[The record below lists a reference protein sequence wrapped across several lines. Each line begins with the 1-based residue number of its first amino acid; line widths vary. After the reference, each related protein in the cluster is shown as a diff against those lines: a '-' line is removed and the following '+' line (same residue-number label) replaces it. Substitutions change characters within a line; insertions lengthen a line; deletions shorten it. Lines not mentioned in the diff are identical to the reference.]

1 MLNGAESQMTQSPL
15 AAAAQQRDRLK
26 NWLLQQAFPLWWNQG
41 YDHGRGGFHEK
52 LDQQGQ
58 PVEANRRARVQ
69 ARQVYSYAV
78 AGRLGWD
85 GPVQTAVA
93 QGLTLFLDR
102 FQRPD
107 GLVRGA
113 VSPDGAPV
121 DENVALYDQAFVL
134 FSMAQAARALKDVPG
149 YEAKALAV
157 LDSMRTLLPHPVAG
171 FVEPAGKH
179 RQQSNPHMHLFEACL
194 AWEEL
199 TGNGVWTDLA
209 DTIAGMALRWFIDG
223 KTGALR
229 EFFAADWSPA
239 DGVDGR
245 IVEPGHQFE
254 WAWLLLRWGTLRKR
268 NDAVEAGL
276 RLIAIGE
283 GSGVDKARNV
293 AFNSLLDDFS
303 SHDTAAR
310 LWPQTERIKAG
321 CLAGLLTG
329 KADYWQIAADG
340 AAGLWAYLQTPVAG
354 LWYDRMQ
361 PDGSLIDEAAPASS
375 FYHII
380 CAIVEL
386 DQALQK
392 AGV

>member
-1 MLNGAESQMTQSPL
+1 MTQSSL
-15 AAAAQQRDRLK
+15 TAAATQRDRLK
-26 NWLLQQAFPLWWNQG
+26 NWLLGQAFPLWWQQG
-41 YDHGRGGFHEK
+41 YDHARGGFHEK

-85 GPVQTAVA
+85 GPAQTAVKE
-93 QGLTLFLDR
+93 GLRLFLER

-107 GLVRGA
+107 GLVRGV
-113 VSPDGAPV
+113 VSPEGASV
-121 DENVALYDQAFVL
+121 DDSVALYDQAFAL
-134 FSMAQAARALKDVPG
+134 FSMAQAAQALNDVAG
-149 YEAKALAV
+149 YETQALAV
-157 LDSMRTLLPHPVAG
+157 LAAMRDLLAHPVAG

-199 TGNGVWTDLA
+199 TGNKVWTDLA
-209 DTIAGMALRWFIDG
+209 DSIAHMALTYFIDA

-239 DGVDGR
+239 EGVDGR

-254 WAWLLLRWGTLRKR
+254 WAWLLLRWGTQRHR
-268 NDAVEAGL
+268 QDAVEAGL

-283 GSGVDKARNV
+283 GHGVDKARNV

-303 SHDTAAR
+303 PHDAAAR

-329 KADYWQIAADG
+329 RADYWQIAADG
-340 AAGLWAYLQTPVAG
+340 AAGLWTYLQTAVPG

-361 PDGSLIDEAAPASS
+361 ADGSLIEEAAPASS

-386 DQALQK
+386 DQALAK
-392 AGV
+392 AGA

>member
-1 MLNGAESQMTQSPL
+1 MTQSSL
-15 AAAAQQRDRLK
+15 SAAATQRDRLK
-26 NWLLQQAFPLWWNQG
+26 NWLLGQAFPLWWQQG
-41 YDHGRGGFHEK
+41 YDHARGGFHEK

-85 GPVQTAVA
+85 GPAQTAV
-93 QGLTLFLDR
+93 QEGLRLFLER

-107 GLVRGA
+107 GLVRGV
-113 VSPDGAPV
+113 VSPEGASV
-121 DENVALYDQAFVL
+121 DDSVALYDQAFAL
-134 FSMAQAARALKDVPG
+134 FSMAQAAQALNDVAL
-149 YEAKALAV
+149 YEAQALAV
-157 LDSMRTLLPHPVAG
+157 LAAMRDLLSHPVAG

-199 TGNGVWTDLA
+199 TGNPVWTDLA
-209 DTIAGMALRWFIDG
+209 DSIAGMALTYFIDA

-239 DGVDGR
+239 EGVDGR

-254 WAWLLLRWGTLRKR
+254 WAWLLLRWGTLRHR
-268 NDAVEAGL
+268 QDAVEAGL

-283 GSGVDKARNV
+283 GHGVDKARNV

-303 SHDTAAR
+303 PHDAAAR

-329 KADYWQIAADG
+329 RADYWQIAADG
-340 AAGLWAYLQTPVAG
+340 AEGLWTYLQTAIPG

-361 PDGSLIDEAAPASS
+361 ADGSLIEEAAPASS

-386 DQALQK
+386 DQALAK
-392 AGV
+392 AGA